1 MGIVS
6 KIYNKW
12 RNRKVTEMDCF
23 CKTMHEF
30 YDNIKLWMK
39 EYPDA
44 EMTVLD
50 HIDYALCESAEYVN
64 EVKNII
70 AAIPGQPLDEISK
83 KLDTVTAAEFK
94 KRGII
99 VPELEPPPDWETVEK
114 TIIAGIDITKE
125 AFYWKARNHDTPYPL
140 CRQFTAALEKAG
152 TIEELRALKKFLL
165 EHRAELKD
173 LISHA
178 QEPSGDNVSDM
189 STLIDECIAEKKSG
203 HFIT

>member
-30 YDNIKLWMK
+30 SDNIKLWMK

-44 EMTVLD
+44 KMTVLD

-99 VPELEPPPDWETVEK
+99 VPELEPPPEY
-114 TIIAGIDITKE
+114 AE
-125 AFYWKARNHDTPYPL
+125 AHVH
-140 CRQFTAALEKAG
+140 AA
-152 TIEELRALKKFLL
+152 
-165 EHRAELKD
+165 
-173 LISHA
+173 
-178 QEPSGDNVSDM
+178 
-189 STLIDECIAEKKSG
+189 
-203 HFIT
+203 